1 MKKLNNKGFSMVE
14 LIIVI
19 AIMAILVG
27 AIAPTL
33 IKYIKKSRRSADLNN
48 GQTIAAAFQEA
59 AANPDAADGL
69 PTSVTTYKL
78 GDFYASGGA
87 VSTNFDT
94 EFKSI
99 LGTAPKVKLVSG
111 TADYYIK
118 YDPSNNS
125 VVVFANTTNTDANHV
140 YPDASGVYSSN

>member
-48 GQTIAAAFQEA
+48 GQTIAAAYQEA
-59 AANPDAADGL
+59 AANPDAADALGNSARSD
-69 PTSVTTYKL
+69 SV
-78 GDFYASGGA
+78 ASLVAGSDA
-87 VSTNFDT
+87 FCT

-99 LGTAPKVKLVSG
+99 LGTEPKSKLIAGNFSVSYNP
-111 TADYYIK
+111 A
-118 YDPSNNS
+118 NNS
-125 VVVFANTTNTDANHV
+125 VEVWVSSTANQV
-140 YPDASGVYSSN
+140 YPTPSGAYASN

>member
-48 GQTIAAAFQEA
+48 GQTIASAVQEA
-59 AANPDAADGL
+59 AANPDAADKMSTHFSSASTLVPVATLSNAGGDAFQKEFHSIL
-69 PTSVTTYKL
+69 GVTPKSKL
-78 GDFYASGGA
+78 KSGDFYVA
-87 VSTNFDT
+87 
-94 EFKSI
+94 
-99 LGTAPKVKLVSG
+99 
-111 TADYYIK
+111 
-118 YDPSNNS
+118 YDAANNS
-125 VVVFANTTNTDANHV
+125 VKVYVGNATTDEV
-140 YPDASGVYSSN
+140 YPDATGDYASN

>member
-59 AANPDAADGL
+59 AANPDAADVL
-69 PTSVTTYKL
+69 PSTGSSTYTVNNL
-78 GDFYASGGA
+78 VAGTD
-87 VSTNFDT
+87 NFCT

-99 LGTAPKVKLVSG
+99 LGTTPKSKLISG
-111 TADYYIK
+111 DFSITYVPA
-118 YDPSNNS
+118 NNS
-125 VVVFANTTNTDANHV
+125 VEVWVSSTANQV
-140 YPDASGVYSSN
+140 YPTPAGAYASN